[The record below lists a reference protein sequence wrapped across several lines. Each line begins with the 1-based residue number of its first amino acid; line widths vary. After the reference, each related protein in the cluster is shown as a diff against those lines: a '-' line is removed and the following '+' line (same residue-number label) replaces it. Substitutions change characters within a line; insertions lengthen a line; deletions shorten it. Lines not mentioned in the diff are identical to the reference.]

1 VALKL
6 GTFKKKQ
13 GVKNSVP
20 TASMADI
27 AFLLLIFFMATTIFK
42 MEDGLEVTLPRA
54 ETAQKQQ
61 REKIMHV
68 WIDQLGSISINDKI
82 VRVNQIEDIM
92 TIMLQER
99 PDLIV
104 AFNADDR
111 APYRVIS
118 DVMEELKDASAVR
131 VSFTSDKKNPNARRR
146 REL

>member
-1 VALKL
+1 MRIGV
-6 GTFKKKQ
+6 FKKKQ
-13 GVKNSVP
+13 GVRNSVP

-54 ETAQKQQ
+54 ETAQRQQ
-61 REKIMHV
+61 REKIMHI
-68 WIDQLGSISINDKI
+68 WIDQRGTISINDKMVKI
-82 VRVNQIEDIM
+82 DQVEDILKM
-92 TIMLQER
+92 MLSER

-111 APYRVIS
+111 APYRTVS
-118 DVMEELKDASAVR
+118 DVMEELKDANAIR
-131 VSFTSDKKNPNARRR
+131 VSFTSDKKNPNVRRR

>member
-1 VALKL
+1 MRI

-13 GVKNSVP
+13 GVRNSVP
-20 TASMADI
+20 TSSMADI

-61 REKIMHV
+61 REKIMHI
-68 WIDQLGSISINDKI
+68 WIDQGGSISINDKI
-82 VRVNQIEDIM
+82 VQVPQIEDILKQ
-92 TIMLQER
+92 MLSER

-104 AFNADDR
+104 AFMADDR
-111 APYRVIS
+111 APYRTVS
-118 DVMEELKDASAVR
+118 DVMEELKDANAIR
-131 VSFTSDKKNPNARRR
+131 VSFTSDKKNPNVRRR